1 MLKQIG
7 ISVVVLSI
15 GGVGTIFYTWGSW
28 TTQTLIKV
36 DKRTEVMEVKL
47 SAIAERLEEIQIGYI
62 QKSNEKSKLQSHLH
76 GGELMPK
83 DACYHKVKAR
93 YKVFPSAYA
102 SGAIAKCRKVGA
114 ANYGTGGKKK
124 KKRKQLRKLMG
135 VLSLL

>member
-28 TTQTLIKV
+28 TTETLIKV

-62 QKSNEKSKLQSHLH
+62 QKSNEN
-76 GGELMPK
+76 
-83 DACYHKVKAR
+83 ANIKVTFKEE
-93 YKVFPSAYA
+93 
-102 SGAIAKCRKVGA
+102 
-114 ANYGTGGKKK
+114 N
-124 KKRKQLRKLMG
+124 
-135 VLSLL
+135 

>member
-15 GGVGTIFYTWGSW
+15 GGVGTIFYTWGAW

-62 QKSNEKSKLQSHLH
+62 PKSNEKTNYQ
-76 GGELMPK
+76 
-83 DACYHKVKAR
+83 
-93 YKVFPSAYA
+93 
-102 SGAIAKCRKVGA
+102 IAFTEE
-114 ANYGTGGKKK
+114 N
-124 KKRKQLRKLMG
+124 
-135 VLSLL
+135 

>member
-15 GGVGTIFYTWGSW
+15 GGIGTVFYTWGAW

-62 QKSNEKSKLQSHLH
+62 QKSNEKTN
-76 GGELMPK
+76 
-83 DACYHKVKAR
+83 
-93 YKVFPSAYA
+93 YKVTF
-102 SGAIAKCRKVGA
+102 KEE
-114 ANYGTGGKKK
+114 N
-124 KKRKQLRKLMG
+124 
-135 VLSLL
+135 